1 MENLKIKELTKENE
15 EKYLD
20 KVVEL
25 EKIVLESMER
35 EGKIG
40 QLFITGKEDI
50 SEYVHSK
57 QNTVMIA
64 VDKNEN
70 VQSAT
75 YITQGQKAF
84 TYNDITKYFKYGE
97 DYKKYVKSL
106 YDNENDYKKDM
117 LETYKVK
124 LKAYKYAKEKIL
136 KEHPEFSDDIL
147 KFLEHE
153 LKEKNNHFHEK
164 SILRENLNKYMSEY
178 IESIQETNIKD
189 KYEKFYWTNA
199 KDLAKEFGKT
209 IDINKIKNVD
219 IKEYENSMKL
229 QEENEYNKILKN
241 SKILIHEKPEFEVQK
256 YYNANTQNAVEID
269 TYITNPNAR
278 HAGLA
283 RILVYEGIK
292 KQINK
297 HFENKENKEIYLCS
311 TLHREN
317 LSSKYVSEFFG
328 LKDNLYVKR
337 RDGRDR
343 QVHIC
348 KIEKEN
354 VKKYLNEMQDKLI
367 VLYNYNPENKKLSQ
381 NRKEYIINK
390 QIEYEKDELNKIQG
404 FSKNTNNK
412 YFGNIKD
419 TESKMR
425 KINRLNKMLENIKNK
440 EELER

>member
-1 MENLKIKELTKENE
+1 MANLKIKELTKENE

-20 KVVEL
+20 KVAEL
-25 EKIVLESMER
+25 EKIVLAAMEK

-64 VDKNEN
+64 VDSDEN

-97 DYKKYVKSL
+97 GYKKYVKSL
-106 YDNENDYKKDM
+106 YTNENEYKNDM
-117 LETYKVK
+117 LEVYKLK
-124 LKAYKYAKEKIL
+124 LKAYKYAKGKIL
-136 KEHPEFSDDIL
+136 NEYPEFSNDIL
-147 KFLEHE
+147 SFLEHE
-153 LKEKNNHFHEK
+153 LKEENNHFHEK
-164 SILRENLNKYMSEY
+164 SILREDFNKYMSEY
-178 IESIQETNIKD
+178 IENMQESSIKE

-199 KDLAKEFGKT
+199 EDISKEFGKT
-209 IDINKIKNVD
+209 IDINKIKNND
-219 IKEYENSMKL
+219 IKEYEKSMKI
-229 QEENEYNKILKN
+229 QEEYEYNKILQN
-241 SKILIHEKPEFEVQK
+241 SKIVIHEKPEFEIEK
-256 YYNANTQNAVEID
+256 YYKANTQNSVEID

-292 KQINK
+292 KQMKK
-297 HFENKENKEIYLCS
+297 HFNNDASKEIYLCS

-328 LKDNLYVKR
+328 LKDSLYVKR

-343 QVHIC
+343 EVHIC
-348 KIEKEN
+348 KIERQN
-354 VKKYLNEMQDKLI
+354 VDEYLNKIQDKLI
-367 VLYNYNPENKKLSQ
+367 VLYNYNPENKKISQ
-381 NRKEYIINK
+381 ERKEDIIK
-390 QIEYEKDELNKIQG
+390 EQIEYEKNELKRIQG
-404 FSKNTNNK
+404 YSKNTNNK

-419 TESKMR
+419 TESKIR
-425 KINRLNKMLENIKNK
+425 KINRLNNMLNKNK

>member
-1 MENLKIKELTKENE
+1 MANLKIKELTKENE
-15 EKYLD
+15 KKYLD
-20 KVVEL
+20 KVAEL
-25 EKIVLESMER
+25 EKIVLAAMEKD
-35 EGKIG
+35 GKIG

-64 VDKNEN
+64 VDSNEN

-97 DYKKYVKSL
+97 GYKKYVKSL
-106 YDNENDYKKDM
+106 YANENEYKNDM
-117 LETYKVK
+117 LEVYKVK
-124 LKAYKYAKEKIL
+124 LKAYKYTKGKIL
-136 KEHPEFSDDIL
+136 NEHPEFSNDIL
-147 KFLEHE
+147 SFLEHE
-153 LKEKNNHFHEK
+153 LKEENNHFHEK
-164 SILRENLNKYMSEY
+164 SILREDFNKYMSEY
-178 IESIQETNIKD
+178 IENMQESSIKE

-199 KDLAKEFGKT
+199 EDISKEFGKT
-209 IDINKIKNVD
+209 IDINKIKNSD
-219 IKEYENSMKL
+219 IKEYEKSMKL
-229 QEENEYNKILKN
+229 QEEYEYNKILQN
-241 SKILIHEKPEFEVQK
+241 SKIVIHEKPEFEIEK

-292 KQINK
+292 KQMKK
-297 HFENKENKEIYLCS
+297 HFNNDASKEIYLCS

-328 LKDNLYVKR
+328 LKDSLYVKR

-343 QVHIC
+343 EVHIC
-348 KIEKEN
+348 KIERQNLDE
-354 VKKYLNEMQDKLI
+354 YLNKIQDKLI
-367 VLYNYNPENKKLSQ
+367 VLYNYNPENKQISQ
-381 NRKEYIINK
+381 ERKEDIVK
-390 QIEYEKDELNKIQG
+390 EQIEYEKNELKRIQG
-404 FSKNTNNK
+404 FSKNTNNR

-419 TESKMR
+419 TESKIR
-425 KINRLNKMLENIKNK
+425 KINRLNNMLNKNK